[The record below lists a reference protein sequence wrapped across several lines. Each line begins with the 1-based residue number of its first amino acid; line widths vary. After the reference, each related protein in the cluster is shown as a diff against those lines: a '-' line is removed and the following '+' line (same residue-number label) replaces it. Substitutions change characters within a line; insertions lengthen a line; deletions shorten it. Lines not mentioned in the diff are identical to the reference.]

1 MRGLFICFLLA
12 LLALTA
18 YGWDKYDHEIFDL
31 VSELETNEGKG
42 TTFYSFLGV
51 ESTASVADISKAY
64 RKKSVLLHP
73 DKNPGVKGVHERFS
87 RFGVI
92 STILRNEESRKRY
105 DFFYKNGVPKWRGT
119 GYYYSRFRPGLG
131 TVIAF
136 LVILTSSLQYLV
148 QKINYKRD
156 LTRIRHFITKARFAA
171 WGPKLIRIETKR
183 KVKVNVGSYSEDDS
197 DEQPSRSKWL
207 DMVVEGDDVYILE
220 SDGQLLLL
228 DETAAIAAS
237 FERTWFLGLVK
248 SLYNKL
254 REYRS
259 QASSEAVDEDTDSSS
274 DIHNGNQSRKT
285 SYGSQLRVQKIGGK
299 RRKSDKRR

>member
-1 MRGLFICFLLA
+1 M
-12 LLALTA
+12 
-18 YGWDKYDHEIFDL
+18 
-31 VSELETNEGKG
+31 
-42 TTFYSFLGV
+42 
-51 ESTASVADISKAY
+51 
-64 RKKSVLLHP
+64 
-73 DKNPGVKGVHERFS
+73 
-87 RFGVI
+87 
-92 STILRNEESRKRY
+92 
-105 DFFYKNGVPKWRGT
+105 
-119 GYYYSRFRPGLG
+119 
-131 TVIAF
+131 
-136 LVILTSSLQYLV
+136 
-148 QKINYKRD
+148 
-156 LTRIRHFITKARFAA
+156 
-171 WGPKLIRIETKR
+171 
-183 KVKVNVGSYSEDDS
+183 NVGSYSEDDS